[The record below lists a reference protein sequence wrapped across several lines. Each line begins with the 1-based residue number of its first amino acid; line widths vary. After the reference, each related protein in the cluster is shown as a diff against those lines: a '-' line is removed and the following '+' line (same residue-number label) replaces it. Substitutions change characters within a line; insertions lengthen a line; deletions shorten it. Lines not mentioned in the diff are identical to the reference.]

1 MSLVRLILNSNGS
14 TADFKSQCNLSVLGL
29 DGINNFQSY
38 LAGLVGGMQAGASFA
53 FEVGAV
59 KATATIAFA
68 STGPVNDQTCTLLGV
83 TFTAK
88 TSASTSVQF
97 TRSNTP
103 SVNAVNLAAKI
114 NAYSDFSGVVTAS
127 VSSATITVSAVVP
140 GLMGNL
146 LAPLANADLANTTIV
161 SWAGGLDGT
170 SYSIDLR

>member
-127 VSSATITVSAVVP
+127 
-140 GLMGNL
+140 LMGNL